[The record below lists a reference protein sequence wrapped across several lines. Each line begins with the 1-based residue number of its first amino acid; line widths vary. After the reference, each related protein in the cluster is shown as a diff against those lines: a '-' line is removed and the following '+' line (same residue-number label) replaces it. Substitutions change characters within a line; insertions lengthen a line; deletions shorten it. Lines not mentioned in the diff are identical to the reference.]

1 MVGELVTKLSKREC
15 FTLSEFDTLKT
26 ASEKLQKYNVG
37 AMPVLSKQNN
47 DLIGIVSERDLARF
61 IFKDEFKNDLPVIK
75 IMTKQII
82 TCNLNTSVT
91 ELMEIITHNKIRH
104 IPIVDGK
111 KILGIVSIG
120 DVVNHIIEQYR
131 DGLIVIPF
139 YNLKL
144 FCHGNSKGFSNNFFG
159 LSKTQI

>member
-15 FTLSEFDTLKT
+15 FTLSELDTLKT
-26 ASEKLQKYNVG
+26 ASEKLQKYNIG
-37 AMPVLSKQNN
+37 AMPILNKQNN

-61 IFKDEFKNDLPVIK
+61 IFKDEFKNDLPITK

-91 ELMEIITHNKIRH
+91 ELMEIMTHNKIRH

-111 KILGIVSIG
+111 KILGIVSVG

-131 DGLIVIPF
+131 DENKHLRDYVKF
-139 YNLKL
+139 
-144 FCHGNSKGFSNNFFG
+144 
-159 LSKTQI
+159 

>member
-1 MVGELVTKLSKREC
+1 MVEALVTKLSKREC

-26 ASEKLQKYNVG
+26 TSEKLQKYNVG

-47 DLIGIVSERDLARF
+47 DIIGIVSERDLARF
-61 IFKDEFKNDLPVIK
+61 IFKDEFKNDLPVTK

-111 KILGIVSIG
+111 KILGIVSVG

-131 DGLIVIPF
+131 DENKYLRDYIR
-139 YNLKL
+139 L
-144 FCHGNSKGFSNNFFG
+144 
-159 LSKTQI
+159 

>member
-1 MVGELVTKLSKREC
+1 MVEALVTKLSKREC
-15 FTLSEFDTLKT
+15 FTLSEFDTLKI

-61 IFKDEFKNDLPVIK
+61 IFKDEFKNDLPVTK

-91 ELMEIITHNKIRH
+91 ELMEIMTHNKIRH
-104 IPIVDGK
+104 VPIVDEK

-120 DVVNHIIEQYR
+120 DVLNHIIEQYKDENKHLR
-131 DGLIVIPF
+131 DYV
-139 YNLKL
+139 KL
-144 FCHGNSKGFSNNFFG
+144 
-159 LSKTQI
+159 